1 MRTYTVTISIPNDYD
16 SEADLAAMIASV
28 YGADYDPEDQGDLRD
43 CYDALAEAARAA
55 GLAYVGDSGFGAEWQ
70 GTAAQ
75 IRAALRNA
83 PRWAYFGT
91 PAAKDGD
98 ELDLRPAPSHPWAP
112 ADQGPA
118 LRALMQR
125 CGLTGAAAGDLIGVD
140 GRTIRRWLADP
151 GAPGFRPMPYAAWY
165 TLRMK
170 AEGEEA

>member
-16 SEADLAAMIASV
+16 SGCDFASMIKSV
-28 YGADYDPEDQGDLRD
+28 YGADYDPADQGDLRD
-43 CYDALAEAARAA
+43 CHDALSEVARDA
-55 GLAYVGDSGFGAEWQ
+55 GLEYVEDVDFGAEWR

-75 IRAALRNA
+75 IRAALRAA
-83 PRWAYFGT
+83 PSWAYFGT
-91 PAAKDGD
+91 PTAEDGA
-98 ELDLRPAPSHPWAP
+98 ELDLSPAPAHPFEP
-112 ADQGPA
+112 AEQGRY
-118 LRALMQR
+118 LRNLMQR
-125 CGLTGAAAGDLIGVD
+125 CGLTGTAAGDLIGVD